1 VSGLRGSR
9 HLMVGSIVLAQLCVV
24 GCTSP
29 AGLQSANSSS
39 QEDQHSVPFHE
50 ENAKVAGPVDSSA
63 TQENDSKPD
72 TPLPFRD
79 PKSLP
84 AGTLLTVRLKR
95 PIFAGNPN
103 ANGAFDAV
111 IDQAVII
118 DGNQLVPLG
127 TLVSGRVESAQASH
141 LKGKHGYLR
150 LTLGAIHL
158 AGSNVPVQTSSLFV
172 GGNAGTILESP
183 NQQPP
188 ARAGQSVVELEKGR
202 RLVFRL
208 TEPVY
213 VAATNHS
220 SSAN

>member
-1 VSGLRGSR
+1 MSWLRRPRRLTLGF
-9 HLMVGSIVLAQLCVV
+9 IVLAQVCVV

-29 AGLQSANSSS
+29 AGLQSGNSAS
-39 QEDQHSVPFHE
+39 QGDQHPVPFHDD
-50 ENAKVAGPVDSSA
+50 NAKVGGPGESSA
-63 TQENDSKPD
+63 TQENDSKPE

-95 PIFAGNPN
+95 PIFAGNSN
-103 ANGAFDAV
+103 ANGTFDAV
-111 IDQAVII
+111 IDQPVIV

-141 LKGKHGYLR
+141 LKGNHGYLR
-150 LTLGAIHL
+150 LTLGTIHL
-158 AGSNVPVQTSSLFV
+158 AGSNVPLQTSSLFV
-172 GGNAGTILESP
+172 GGNAGTILQSP
-183 NQQPP
+183 HQQP
-188 ARAGQSVVELEKGR
+188 ARLSPGVELEKGR

-213 VAATNHS
+213 VAATNQS